1 MESNDDIDTTASSS
15 CMTKNKDK
23 DEHIITGISDVELN
37 DYYDMATNDNT
48 ISEQL
53 RRMFYSNDD
62 VIIVYIV
69 YIYSKNVSILVS
81 KFLKSR

>member
-48 ISEQL
+48 ISDEQL
-53 RRMFYSNDD
+53 RRMFYSDDD

-69 YIYSKNVSILVS
+69 YIYSKNALI
-81 KFLKSR
+81 K